1 MTVSVERMWRRN
13 ASEPLAAPLD
23 DRGRSRRS
31 ELGKTRSRVSRLG
44 ALRPTGPTALRCLGA
59 QAPAGLWLAV
69 AEAARLWRQRNGW
82 SGNRRLAAYV
92 EPRFGAALRAGIGRS
107 KVCPRVVSSS
117 RSREA
122 SFGTRQAR
130 SALKSGARRR
140 GLARGEKSPWAKGR
154 RDPGRGGKVV
164 ASAKAPRKG
173 PLRWKAS
180 RAARPHRV
188 HAQCGTS
195 GLGRRGPAG
204 PRESAPDRN
213 QRRRQGRQR
222 SGAVADRGEDN
233 APRRLDRARRSGL
246 GAVKAPDPPVSAGL
260 TPRDQ
265 SGANEA
271 RVPVVDLWMAE
282 VGRTHL

>member
-1 MTVSVERMWRRN
+1 MTVSVEWMWRRD
-13 ASEPLAAPLD
+13 ASDPLAAPLD

-69 AEAARLWRQRNGW
+69 VEAARLWRQRNGW

-107 KVCPRVVSSS
+107 RVCPRVVSSS

-122 SFGTRQAR
+122 SFGSRQAR
-130 SALKSGARRR
+130 SALKSGAGRR

-180 RAARPHRV
+180 RAARPHRRSRAV
-188 HAQCGTS
+188 RHEWSRPTWARRAARERARPEPTAATGASEVRCG
-195 GLGRRGPAG
+195 RGPRGRQRPASPRSCPPKRTG
-204 PRESAPDRN
+204 RRESA
-213 QRRRQGRQR
+213 
-222 SGAVADRGEDN
+222 
-233 APRRLDRARRSGL
+233 
-246 GAVKAPDPPVSAGL
+246 
-260 TPRDQ
+260 
-265 SGANEA
+265 
-271 RVPVVDLWMAE
+271 
-282 VGRTHL
+282 